1 MSEGFNYYPYTTT
14 NNQVEFRVRLYL
26 PVQQPGLLEEL
37 MGLSHL
43 QRGIL
48 AAGGETFFVKRQ
60 EISNLT
66 GLSGETLK
74 KYRLSGMLSE
84 DVHWVRINSRLV
96 LYNVPLVLD
105 WLQNFNQ
112 PHIHEKAIAVYQAK
126 ASVKK
131 MVRN

>member
-1 MSEGFNYYPYTTT
+1 
-14 NNQVEFRVRLYL
+14 
-26 PVQQPGLLEEL
+26 

-43 QRGIL
+43 QKGIL
-48 AAGGETFFVKRQ
+48 AAGGEMFFVKRQ

-84 DVHWVRINSRLV
+84 DVHWVRINSRLI

-105 WLQNFNQ
+105 WLQNFNH
-112 PHIHEKAIAVYQAK
+112 PHLHEKAIASHQAK
-126 ASVKK
+126 ASGKK
-131 MVRN
+131 LRG